1 MDEKELRREVMKQLA
16 KTNDSCLIVLGNFI
30 SNEAMD
36 IEFAVTASDE
46 ELYGMFCEL
55 FQNETIRDEA
65 RKAVLFS
72 DYGKTD
78 DSLNIN

>member
-1 MDEKELRREVMKQLA
+1 MDEKELRKEIMKQLTQ
-16 KTNDSCLIVLGNFI
+16 TNDSCLLVLGNFI
-30 SNEAMD
+30 SSEAMD

-46 ELYGMFCEL
+46 ELYVMFCEL
-55 FQNETIRDEA
+55 FRNETIRDEA

-72 DYGKTD
+72 DYGKTN

>member
-1 MDEKELRREVMKQLA
+1 MDEKELRREVMKQLT

-65 RKAVLFS
+65 RRAVLFS
-72 DYGKTD
+72 DYGKTN
-78 DSLNIN
+78 DSLDIN

>member
-16 KTNDSCLIVLGNFI
+16 KSNDSCLIVLGNFV
-30 SNEAMD
+30 SNDAMD

-72 DYGKTD
+72 DYGKTN